1 MGRADD
7 EIQTSEFY
15 PYFNIQATAI
25 APHDTV
31 DIIYFSVLFAN
42 IGVHIYDMYQLLKS
56 PYKEDNRAKPIILYV
71 HVTTII
77 LCLTP
82 LFYVER
88 THVPNDLEVGTPASI
103 IWGRFVLHNDHIIYT
118 IVFFVN
124 FYLFESHMLILLVIN
139 IVSLYAKARNAIE
152 FDVIPL
158 YNWII
163 LALGILLP
171 AGITTLYYW
180 QTEKKLLAGWQ
191 GLQIYEPLG
200 AFLGWICVAYAVL
213 KLLNQ
218 PLNIREK
225 KWELVAWDAFALVL
239 AALFSHALTSP
250 FIVPGT
256 PSDDYPKHCMLLPIY
271 SNVVLFAVH
280 RFGDE

>member
-31 DIIYFSVLFAN
+31 DIIYFTVLFAN

-152 FDVIPL
+152 FD
-158 YNWII
+158 
-163 LALGILLP
+163 
-171 AGITTLYYW
+171 
-180 QTEKKLLAGWQ
+180 

-200 AFLGWICVAYAVL
+200 AFLGWICVAYATL

-239 AALFSHALTSP
+239 AAIFWHALTSP